1 MKIHLVKRMTE
12 KFEIWDAHV
21 HFFSFN
27 FFKTLIK
34 IKGEETRLGDEFT
47 ALKER
52 YGIEAPPVSPVQLA
66 RRWIEEM
73 QKYGI
78 SKIVL
83 LASIPEDTLSVSTA
97 IVAFPDKFIGFF
109 TLNPLSE
116 NVDLEI
122 KRAVENMGMK
132 GFILFPALYH
142 IHVNDE
148 LLERVYI
155 IAEEYRLV
163 IFAHFGILK
172 IPVREAI
179 GLRDQIDISYANPT
193 DLHRVAV
200 RHPGI
205 NFIIP
210 HFGAGYFQEV
220 LMLGMQCKNIYVDTS
235 SSNSW
240 IKVLP
245 YKIDLKTVFAK
256 AIDVFGVD
264 RVIFGTDS
272 GIFPQGYRID
282 ILNQQLEI
290 LNELGLSNS
299 EIQKILSGNIKRLLG
314 FVEEKPNSVKME
326 QNF

>member
-1 MKIHLVKRMTE
+1 MTE

-34 IKGEETRLGDEFT
+34 IKGGEARLNDEF
-47 ALKER
+47 AILKER
-52 YGIEAPPVSPVQLA
+52 YGIETPPVSPVQLA

-73 QKYGI
+73 GKYGI

-83 LASIPEDTLSVSTA
+83 FASIPEDALSVSTA
-97 IVAFPDKFIGFF
+97 LAAFPDKFIGFF

-132 GFILFPALYH
+132 GILLFPALYH

-163 IFAHFGILK
+163 IFTHFGILK
-172 IPVREAI
+172 MPVREAI

-193 DLHRVAV
+193 DLHRVAI
-200 RHPGI
+200 RHPDI
-205 NFIIP
+205 SFIIP
-210 HFGAGYFQEV
+210 HFGAGYFQEL
-220 LMLGMQCKNIYVDTS
+220 LMLGVQCKNVYVDTS
-235 SSNSW
+235 GSNSW
-240 IKVLP
+240 IRILP

-256 AIDVFGVD
+256 TIDIFGVD
-264 RVIFGTDS
+264 RIIFGTDS
-272 GIFPQGYRID
+272 GVFPRGYRVD

-290 LNELGLSNS
+290 LNDLGLSDS
-299 EIQKILSGNIKRLLG
+299 ETQKILSGNLKRLLG
-314 FVEEKPNSVKME
+314 FVEEKFDSVKTE